1 MFVVFDSNDSLR
13 VFAFVFQMSSK
24 NEKKTEEEEVPI
36 AASRK
41 RKRSSSSTSSTKL
54 SKAEQER
61 MKQAKAR
68 DTETK
73 HAYLTSSKAA
83 VYTPRDQFC
92 LCTVSRQS
100 ICIQSDEAHAFRA
113 IAFCVKCKLYVS
125 EAEAEPKPRTD
136 GCFVIP
142 EWDFQAKKFVLPKGV
157 VDMPNRCGL
166 CSGCVRAQSNLNVG
180 QHVFVPLPLCLGDPK
195 L

>member
-1 MFVVFDSNDSLR
+1 
-13 VFAFVFQMSSK
+13 MSSK
-24 NEKKTEEEEVPI
+24 NEKKKEEAPVE
-36 AASRK
+36 ASSSRK
-41 RKRSSSSTSSTKL
+41 RKRSSSTKL
-54 SKAEQER
+54 SKAEKER
-61 MKQAKAR
+61 MDQAKAR
-68 DTETK
+68 DKEMKQSYIASTK
-73 HAYLTSSKAA
+73 TA
-83 VYTPRDQFC
+83 VYIPRDQFC

-100 ICIQSDEAHAFRA
+100 ICIQPDEAHAFRA

-142 EWDFQAKKFVLPKGV
+142 EWDFKANKFVLPKEV

>member
-1 MFVVFDSNDSLR
+1 
-13 VFAFVFQMSSK
+13 MSSK
-24 NEKKTEEEEVPI
+24 NEKKKEDAP

-41 RKRSSSSTSSTKL
+41 RKRASTPSIKR
-54 SKAEQER
+54 SKDEQER
-61 MKQAKAR
+61 MDQAKAR
-68 DTETK
+68 DTEK
-73 HAYLTSSKAA
+73 KQAYLASSKAA
-83 VYTPRDQFC
+83 VYIPRDQFC

-100 ICIQSDEAHAFRA
+100 ICIQPDEAHAFRA

-142 EWDFQAKKFVLPKGV
+142 EWDFKANKFVLPKGV